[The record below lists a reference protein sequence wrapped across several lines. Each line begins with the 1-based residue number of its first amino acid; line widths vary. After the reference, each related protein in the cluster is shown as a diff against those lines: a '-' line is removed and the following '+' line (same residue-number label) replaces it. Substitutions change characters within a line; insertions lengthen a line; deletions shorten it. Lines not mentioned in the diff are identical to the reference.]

1 MREGRPS
8 TTASLVAA
16 WRSISR
22 HAGHRLGGDPI
33 AARLVP
39 EPLGALLRAADRAP
53 RVARGV
59 QAVADLLTRGQSRH
73 LPFRTRAIDDA
84 IGEATAKGVRQ
95 LVVLGAGL
103 DARAWRLPS
112 LHDAVVFEVD
122 HPSTQAYKRTR
133 VTGLRPLAR
142 EVRFVADDFEHGTL
156 AARLEASGHDATK
169 PSVFVWEGVTMY
181 LTRPA
186 IDATLATVRGRAGVG
201 DGSRLVATYFDRG
214 AIGVVKRGV
223 MGLVSVMGE
232 PIRSTF
238 APHEVARVLDDHA
251 LSVVEDVGDP
261 EWSARYLGEP
271 QRTSI
276 ERLVVAERR

>member
-84 IGEATAKGVRQ
+84 IGEATTRGVRQ